1 MLNSTRQLLCALRIF
16 KDMNGGRPCCQGFP
30 KSSGSGPVYD
40 RQGGAEM
47 RQYSSHLVIHP
58 HLSLII
64 CGFFSKSK
72 TQA

>member
-47 RQYSSHLVIHP
+47 RQYSSHLVIDP